1 MILQPASSRAQRLE
15 TKLKEVQLDDKP
27 QYEALSYAWGDDAP
41 SENLAIDGG
50 VVMINTSLAAALR
63 QFRHPDRPRTLWVD
77 AVCINQSDTREKSRQ
92 VAQMA
97 DVYRLASRVLIWLG
111 QSTANTSAVFRFL
124 GATAGRAED
133 FGLEKTLSSWL
144 KFERKLQGNPDDIS
158 SLLQASVHTELVDV
172 FSRPWFTRLWIIQE
186 VVLAQASV
194 IHCGAEML
202 DWDVFSTSMAVL
214 MAAARTAGAPV
225 CDHETFLTAWRIVDL
240 VATRRMGQFTFQM
253 SPYCDVR
260 MTMYRTRYQRCHDER
275 DRVFALQ
282 GLGHRGLKKR
292 IQRYPDD
299 MVCEL
304 LPDYGKTEAQTF
316 VRFARHVL
324 QQGDLLMLHDA
335 GLHRRLGWSEFGKR
349 RTAEPDVP
357 RTDPRYL
364 PSWVPDLSH
373 PETFESELWNSDDYE
388 AGGSVL
394 RGSPLVGDDQNEV
407 VVCFRSLGQVLL
419 LQHDHN
425 LKPDGQARDLS
436 SVFSRFMANAER
448 YADIDTYFRYA
459 TCASPLTEAVVRTMA
474 ADGKGGAW
482 TMIFDGPATP
492 EEVMANFAVYKKHSL
507 SPNGEIAQRWA
518 NPTSSSTPTDFLA
531 GADAEAMVAWKFE
544 GVMQQVLTG
553 NSFMSTTRGLVGIAP
568 GNAEPGDHVVI
579 VKGLTTPCVLRS
591 VEGTGSYV
599 LVGPCYV
606 HGIMYGEAALDE
618 TKWDGY
624 VSLY

>member
-1 MILQPASSRAQRLE
+1 MILQPASLRAQELE
-15 TKLKEVQLDDKP
+15 ANLKEVGLDDKP
-27 QYEALSYAWGDDAP
+27 EYEALSYAWGDDAP
-41 SENLAIDGG
+41 SENIVIDGG
-50 VVMINTSLAAALR
+50 VVKINTSLTAALR
-63 QFRHPDRPRTLWVD
+63 QFRHPDRPRTLWAD
-77 AVCINQSDTREKSRQ
+77 AICINQSDTHEKSQQ

-111 QSTANTSAVFRFL
+111 ESTANTAAVFQFL

-133 FGLEKTLSSWL
+133 FGLEKTLNSWL
-144 KFERKLQGNPDDIS
+144 KFGKMLQGNPNDIS
-158 SLLQASVHTELVDV
+158 ALLQASLDTELVDV

-186 VVLAQASV
+186 VVLAPAAV
-194 IHCGAEML
+194 IHCGAETL
-202 DWDVFSTSMAVL
+202 EWDVFSTGMAVL
-214 MAAARTAGAPV
+214 MAAAFTAGTPV

-240 VATRRMGQFTFQM
+240 VATRRMGRLVLQM

-260 MTMYRTRYQRCHDER
+260 MTMYRTRYQRCQDER

-282 GLGHRGLKKR
+282 GLGHRALEKR
-292 IQRYPDD
+292 IEQCLDGKA
-299 MVCEL
+299 CEL

-324 QQGDLLMLHDA
+324 QQGDLLMFHDA

-388 AGGSVL
+388 AGGSFL
-394 RGSPLVGDDQNEV
+394 RASPLTGDDPNEV
-407 VVCFRSLGQVLL
+407 VVRFRSLGQVIF
-419 LQHDHN
+419 LQHDRN
-425 LKPDGQARDLS
+425 LKPDGQARNLS
-436 SVFSRFMANAER
+436 SFFSRFIANAER
-448 YADIDTYFRYA
+448 YADIHTYFRYA
-459 TCASPLTEAVVRTMA
+459 ACAPPLTEAVVRTIA

-482 TMIFDGPATP
+482 TMMFDGPATP
-492 EEVMANFAVYKKHSL
+492 GEVMANFAVYKKHSL
-507 SPNGEIAQRWA
+507 SPDGEIARRWA
-518 NPTSSSTPTDFLA
+518 NPTPSSNPTEFLA

-544 GVMQQVLTG
+544 GVMQQVLAG
-553 NSFMSTTRGLVGIAP
+553 NSFMSTTRGLIGIAP
-568 GNAEPGDHVVI
+568 GNAQPGDHVVI

-591 VEGTGSYV
+591 IEGTGSYV

-606 HGIMYGEAALDE
+606 HGVMYGEAALDE